1 MRRMVLVLVLGTM
14 ASLLV
19 PASVAVAKPLDGRIV
34 YSDIFGGSGIYS
46 IAPDGTGR
54 QHLVTDP
61 GVYRPMWFP
70 DGTGIS
76 FIAEIGPRGRRSRL
90 EAIDV
95 DGSNR
100 RVLIGPSQ
108 FPVGYRSVS
117 SYTWSPDGSQLVL
130 GLYGDGTALF
140 LSNPDGTSMTK
151 ILDDAYSP
159 DWSSLD
165 RIVASRNGRLITF
178 DPDGGNLV
186 KLAVGS
192 KDNEPAWSPDGT
204 RLAFMCG
211 GFGHAD
217 VCVANADGSG
227 LENLSK
233 SDAVDWSPSWS
244 PDGSRIIWAPAVN
257 ARTGFANLWRMRADG
272 SATARITSTK
282 RIDEYEP
289 DWIVLP

>member
-1 MRRMVLVLVLGTM
+1 MALALVFGTL
-14 ASLLV
+14 ASLMA
-19 PASVAVAKPLDGRIV
+19 PASQAAAKPLDGRIV
-34 YSDIFGGSGIYS
+34 YSDIYGGSGIYS
-46 IAPDGTGR
+46 ISPDGTGR
-54 QHLVTDP
+54 VHLVTGS
-61 GVYRPMWFP
+61 GVYRPQWFP

-76 FIAEIGPRGRRSRL
+76 FISEVGPKGRRSRL
-90 EAIDV
+90 EAIDI

-100 RVLIGPSQ
+100 RVLIGLNRLPD
-108 FPVGYRSVS
+108 GYRSVG
-117 SYTWSPDGSQLVL
+117 SYSWSPGGSQLVL
-130 GLYGDGTALF
+130 SLFGNTYGSAIF
-140 LSNPDGTSMTK
+140 LSNLDGTSMTE
-151 ILDDAYSP
+151 ILPNAYSP

-178 DPDGGNLV
+178 DPDGGNIE

-192 KDNEPAWSPDGT
+192 RDNDPSWSPDGT

-227 LENLSK
+227 LENLTK

-244 PDGSRIIWAPAVN
+244 PDGSRIAWAPAVN

>member
-54 QHLVTDP
+54 RHLVTDP
-61 GVYRPMWFP
+61 GVYRPKWFP

-90 EAIDV
+90 EAIDI

-140 LSNPDGTSMTK
+140 LSNPDGTSIAE
-151 ILDDAYSP
+151 ILPNAYSP

-165 RIVASRNGRLITF
+165 RIVASRGGRLITF
-178 DPDGGNLV
+178 DPDGGNRV

-192 KDNEPAWSPDGT
+192 SNSDPSWSPDGG
-204 RLAFMCG
+204 RLVFMCG
-211 GFGHAD
+211 GFDHAD
-217 VCVANADGSG
+217 MCEANADGSG
-227 LENLSK
+227 LENLTN
-233 SDAVDWSPSWS
+233 SDGVDWSPSWS
-244 PDGSRIIWAPAVN
+244 PDGSRIVWVLS
-257 ARTGFANLWRMRADG
+257 RTVSTFANLRRMRADG
-272 SATARITSTK
+272 SATTRITTTK

-289 DWIVLP
+289 DWIVLT